1 MVDGGNFTGNEYTDI
16 LEKKVKI
23 VSEKGTL
30 GKYKNNKQCLVL
42 AEGWPSFTL
51 VLQSLGFEVTTFC
64 SDIILDDELIMR
76 KLFPILPKLMK
87 NFEVYLQNSRS
98 NTIVWIQGSEHFV
111 LSTLPCVRSK
121 FEHIILLH
129 PKSGR
134 RSISSDIDRMFNQGD
149 LSHSTVGGITLGRWK
164 FFVPKAIPI
173 GPIIMKSLV
182 PRQLK
187 HILDHTKKGI
197 PYGNATLNTRKRKIG
212 ESKVYSEKDKI
223 IPGTNKVIVVTHCVM
238 QMVTPKIKRLLSP
251 KELLDV
257 YDVQTLHQNVIVDF
271 KPKSLDCVTDV
282 ISKSAPEK
290 IIYRIVDEVS
300 KNMDS
305 LIMNDAQD
313 IRTNAKT
320 YLVAKDL
327 EWMKEDENEKLNDEK
342 AARNDDAAIET
353 DQWNWYLIRS
363 YNPTFQLNMLSRTL
377 DINETWKLRRNTQ
390 PKICFTSTPSKQH
403 IHLFDELRKL
413 CSIRF
418 MRNVFRSFSS
428 YMHLKYTKALYIKAT
443 CIYQT
448 KKGNKRSNQLRKL
461 FNSQYLGSEFVQDFC
476 VGSEAVRRAC
486 GSTFWD
492 WDQGSSLFFWR
503 WPIPFTEEARDGTK
517 IFINGK
523 LPRYKL
529 GQRWPKDPIMANKM
543 KDKWIKVIER
553 EYIKFG
559 AVTSLTGSFPVP
571 KGEDDLRMVYDASKC
586 GLNSQLW
593 APNFMLPTIDMTLR
607 HVDQSGWFGDID
619 LGEMFLNFPLDLN
632 LRPYVGIDAS
642 ELRDRLKELDNIPR
656 SVLENRGRLFLR
668 WERCLMGLRSS
679 PFNACKAMGWA
690 DDIIRGHHL
699 DDRNILRWDR
709 YILNLPGMK
718 NYNPSLPKGYKWN
731 DADQC
736 IAGNFEHYVDDIR
749 SSHSTEEGCVLV
761 SRRIASTCNFL
772 GIQDA
777 ARKRH
782 FPSKKPRVWCGAKTA
797 TDDKGLYTSTTQ
809 LKWDKG
815 KNIIGGWLEEL
826 LGSTDNTLLR
836 KPMLSGRGFLV
847 HLSRT
852 YPALVPF
859 MKGVHHTLE
868 SWRRGRTADG
878 WKFTRD
884 DWRVFLSDI
893 SQVKSEY
900 EVLMNEYLAE
910 GEKDAPTRVKGVK
923 RLERD
928 LRSMLDIM
936 KSNTPPLRLIR
947 GPGLAYVLYG
957 FGDASGAGFGSSWE
971 SSEGT
976 RYRFGVWGKDVEGR
990 SSNYRELRNLVDS
1003 LEEIAEEEKLRG
1015 TEVFFFTDN
1024 STAENA
1030 YFKGASSSELLH
1042 ELVTRLRRLEMTQGC
1057 KIVLVHVSGE
1067 RMKLQGSDGLSRGN
1081 LLEGVMT
1088 GKDIL
1093 SYIPL
1098 AETAVKRS
1106 PTLLRWIKSWA
1117 KEGRLQQQGFGV
1129 EVLDEND
1136 WFIKGHDIDGG
1147 YMLNNFYYPQYRKGT
1162 YLWSPPPAAAEIAC
1176 EEIRKARTKRS
1187 ESTHIFVCPRLLT
1200 PYWRSHLHRSADLIL
1215 EIPAGGE
1222 YWPLEMHEPLILAL
1236 FFPRLPHRPWQLR
1249 QAPSIV
1255 ELGDRLQRM
1264 WRLGDYSQGP
1274 ILRQLWEQT
1283 RNLAHMPPG
1292 LVFRMLHC
1300 FGEFGVPCEG
1310 DQKRSRSSLEEEEG
1324 FGKVHESKKR

>member
-1 MVDGGNFTGNEYTDI
+1 V
-16 LEKKVKI
+16 
-23 VSEKGTL
+23 
-30 GKYKNNKQCLVL
+30 GKYKHNRECLVL
-42 AEGWPSFTL
+42 SETWPTFTL
-51 VLQSLGFEVTTFC
+51 VLQSLGFKVTTFC
-64 SDIILDDELIMR
+64 SNIVLDDDLIMR
-76 KLFPILPKLMK
+76 KIFIILPKLMK
-87 NFEVYLQNSRS
+87 NFEVYLHNSRP
-98 NTIVWIQGSEHFV
+98 NIIVWIQGSESFV
-111 LSTLPCVRSK
+111 TSVLPSVKSK
-121 FEHIILLH
+121 FKHIVLLY

-134 RSISSDIDRMFNQGD
+134 KSIDSKMYEMFNHGD
-149 LSHSTVGGITLGRWK
+149 LSHSSVGGITLGRWK
-164 FFVPKAIPI
+164 FHVPKGIST
-173 GPIIMKSLV
+173 GPIITKSLV

-197 PYGNATLNTRKRKIG
+197 PYGNAILNTRKRKLG
-212 ESKVYSEKDKI
+212 EDKI
-223 IPGTNKVIVVTHCVM
+223 YSPEDKVVPGSNKIIVVTHCVM
-238 QMVTPKIKRLLSP
+238 QTVTPKIKRLLSP
-251 KELLDV
+251 KELLDI
-257 YDVQTLHQNVIVDF
+257 YDVQTLHQNVILDF
-271 KPKSLDCVTDV
+271 KPKSLDRVTDA
-282 ISKSAPEK
+282 ISKAAPEK
-290 IIYRIVDEVS
+290 IIYRIVDEV
-300 KNMDS
+300 NHNIDS
-305 LIMNDAQD
+305 LINIDTENTKLKDNISEA
-313 IRTNAKT
+313 T
-320 YLVAKDL
+320 KDL
-327 EWMKEDENEKLNDEK
+327 KWMKEEDDDELNDEK

-353 DQWNWYLIRS
+353 DQWNWYLVRS
-363 YNPTFQLNMLSRTL
+363 YNPMYQLKMLSRNS
-377 DINETWKLRRNTQ
+377 DINPIWELKKNTK
-390 PKICFTSTPSKQH
+390 PKVCIGTALSPEH

-413 CSIRF
+413 SSIRF
-418 MRNVFRSFSS
+418 MRNVMQGFRS
-428 YMHLKYTKALYIKAT
+428 YMHSKYTKELYIEAID
-443 CIYQT
+443 IYQT
-448 KKGNKRSNQLRKL
+448 KKGNKRSNLLRKL
-461 FNSQYLGSEFVQDFC
+461 FKSQHLSAEFTQDYS

-492 WDQGSSLFFWR
+492 WDKGSSLFFWR
-503 WPIPFTEEARDGTK
+503 WPYPFNKEARDGTK

-529 GQRWPKDPIMANKM
+529 GQRWPKDPIMCNKM
-543 KDKWIKVIER
+543 KDKWIKVIQR

-559 AVTSLTGSFPVP
+559 PVSSLTGSFPVP

-607 HVDQSGWFGDID
+607 HVDHSGWFGDID
-619 LGEMFLNFPLDLN
+619 LGEMFLNFPLDIN
-632 LRPYVGIDAS
+632 LRPFVGIDATD
-642 ELRDRLKELDNIPR
+642 LRDRLKELDNIPR

-699 DDRNILRWDR
+699 DDKNILRWDR
-709 YILNLPGMK
+709 FVLNLPGMK
-718 NYNPSLPKGYKWN
+718 NYNPSLPRGYKWN
-731 DADQC
+731 DAAQC

-749 SSHSTEEGCVLV
+749 TSHATEEGCVLV
-761 SRRIASTCNFL
+761 SRKIASTCNYL

-809 LKWDKG
+809 VKWDKG
-815 KNIIGGWLEEL
+815 KNIISGWLNEL
-826 LGSTDNTLLR
+826 LSLEDNTLLR

-893 SQVKSEY
+893 SEVKSEY
-900 EVLMNEYLAE
+900 QVLMNEYLAE
-910 GEKDAPTRVKGVK
+910 GEKDAPLRVKGVK

-928 LRSMLDIM
+928 LRSMLEIM
-936 KSNTPPLRLIR
+936 KSTIPPLRLIR

-971 SSEGT
+971 SSEGM
-976 RYRFGVWGKDVEGR
+976 RYRFGVWGKDVGGR

-1003 LEEIAEEEKLRG
+1003 LEEIGEEQKLRG

-1030 YFKGASSSELLH
+1030 FFKGASSSELLH
-1042 ELVTRLRRLEMTQGC
+1042 ELVTKLRKLEMTQGC

-1098 AETAVKRS
+1098 AETAIERS
-1106 PTLLRWIKSWA
+1106 PYLLRWIKSWA
-1117 KEGRLQQQGFGV
+1117 KEDKYHQEGFGV

-1147 YMLNNFYYPQYRKGT
+1147 YVRDNVYYPQYRKGT
-1162 YLWSPPPAAAEIAC
+1162 YLWCPPPAAADIAC
-1176 EEIRKARTKRS
+1176 EEIRKARTKRA
-1187 ESTHIFVCPRLLT
+1187 ESTHIFICPRLLT

-1222 YWPLEMHEPLILAL
+1222 YWPLQMHEPLILAL

-1264 WRLGDYSQGP
+1264 WRLGNYSQGP
-1274 ILRQLWEQT
+1274 ILRQLWQQT
-1283 RNLAHMPPG
+1283 RNLGHLPSG

-1300 FGEFGVPCEG
+1300 FGEFGVSCEG
-1310 DQKRSRSSLEEEEG
+1310 GKKRSRSSLEEEKG
-1324 FGKVHESKKR
+1324 SRKVHES